1 MKKIKSYL
9 FNSQYISPS
18 TIKLLI
24 LKILKIESA
33 ISLIKFLSIHLNPT
47 FHKIIKKD
55 RPLILAD
62 NTMQHTSHS
71 TKFPGRAAG
80 VFQNVSW

>member
-9 FNSQYISPS
+9 FNFQYISPS

-33 ISLIKFLSIHLNPT
+33 ISLIKFLSIHLNT

-55 RPLILAD
+55 RPLIFAD
-62 NTMQHTSHS
+62 NSMQHTSHS